1 MRHVLQRCSVILLLL
16 LASSAEAHVKWFHQG
31 TKPPFDWNALAR
43 PETLV
48 FVGAVVSLVLLL
60 LVIQRARGG
69 RGFLPSLEF
78 FGALPERR
86 MALYGLIPAILAVHF
101 AVPLFVS
108 SVQGTM
114 FAPGLQLPGAWAYLV
129 GLLQA
134 GIALA
139 LFYGGF
145 TRVAAVI
152 LAWLWLVSIAFIGF
166 ENTLDNAVVLGFAA
180 FFFLAGRGP
189 IAIDRLIFP
198 KLEPRAELMRYAVT
212 ALRIGVGVSL
222 AASAFTEKLGNP
234 LLASQFL
241 TQYPLN
247 FTASLGFPIP
257 DSIFVR
263 MAGSVELLVGLCLIF
278 GVFTREIIVV
288 AWFPLNLTLTVF
300 DWVELVGHLPIYG
313 AMALLLIWE
322 DSGQNERLWLRGLR
336 EGPLP
341 IPSANLESR

>member
-1 MRHVLQRCSVILLLL
+1 MKSPLSTCPVWLCLLFG
-16 LASSAEAHVKWFHQG
+16 SSAEAHVKWFHQG
-31 TKPPFDWNALAR
+31 PQPPFDWSAVLQ

-48 FVGAVVSLVLLL
+48 FIGAVASLVLLL
-60 LVIQRARGG
+60 LIVQRARGG
-69 RGFLPSLEF
+69 KGFIPSLEF

-108 SVQGTM
+108 SVQGNM
-114 FAPGLQLPGAWAYLV
+114 FAPGLELPGAWAYFI

-134 GIALA
+134 GIALS

-145 TRVAAVI
+145 TRIAAVI

-166 ENTLDNAVVLGFAA
+166 ENALDNAVVLGFAG

-198 KLEPRAELMRYAVT
+198 KLEPREALIKYAVT

-241 TQYPLN
+241 QQQPLN
-247 FTASLGFPIP
+247 FTASLGIPIA
-257 DSIFVR
+257 DATFIR

-278 GVFTREIIVV
+278 GVFTREIIVI

-322 DSGQNERLWLRGLR
+322 NSSQNMTLWVRGLR

-341 IPSANLESR
+341 IPKSNLESR